1 MIVRSLKFVLP
12 AITAGSLL
20 AIAAP
25 AMSADYFAGKTI
37 TVQVPSGSGG
47 TYHVY
52 CQIVQRNI
60 AKFIPGNPRTLIQNM
75 PGGGGAKSAAYMMN
89 VAPKDGSFI
98 AMAAPG
104 VITTPMVRK
113 VRYDARQFNWLGA
126 PAARAAGVFF
136 WHTSG
141 ITKLSHLMERETTIA
156 TSGFASSGSI
166 FPRLVNATLG
176 TKMKLIY
183 GYKGGGRMN
192 VSVEKGETMGRNNF
206 LSGFTGV
213 RPTWLPKKL
222 VVPIIMYGPKS
233 PHPAAQGVP
242 RLDDLLKPGT
252 MEAKM
257 YEVLGMNLKVG
268 QAFYIPPG
276 ASQKVVNIL
285 RKSFTT
291 MMYDKGFIENIK
303 KRRVEHSPVT
313 AKQINVLIKAGFD
326 AATPDV
332 IKAIKE
338 RVYTKKK
345 KS

>member
-1 MIVRSLKFVLP
+1 MLINSMKIFVS
-12 AITAGSLL
+12 TAVV
-20 AIAAP
+20 AAF
-25 AMSADYFAGKTI
+25 AAVGTTVSAGNYFAGKQV

-52 CQIVQRNI
+52 CQLVQRNI
-60 AKFIPGNPRTLIQNM
+60 KKYIPGDPKTVIQNM

-89 VAPKDGSFI
+89 VAPKDGTYI
-98 AMAAPG
+98 AMVAPG
-104 VITTPMVRK
+104 VITTPLIRK
-113 VRYDARQFNWLGA
+113 VRYDARKFNWLGA

-141 ITKLSHLMERETTIA
+141 IKTLNDIKTKETTLA

-213 RPTWLPKKL
+213 RPTWLPKGL
-222 VVPIIMYGPKS
+222 VKPIIMYGPKS
-233 PHPAAQGVP
+233 PSKFAKGVP
-242 RLDDLLKPGT
+242 RLDDLLKPGS

-268 QAFYIPPG
+268 QAFYVPPG
-276 ASQKVVNIL
+276 TPKKVVKIL
-285 RKSFTT
+285 RKSFSE
-291 MMYDKGFIENIK
+291 MMYHPSFIEDIK

-313 AKQINVLIKAGFD
+313 HKQITALINAGFD
-326 AATPDV
+326 AATPEIV
-332 IKAIKE
+332 KAIKA
-338 RVYTKKK
+338 RVYTRRK
-345 KS
+345 

>member
-1 MIVRSLKFVLP
+1 MIRTLKM
-12 AITAGSLL
+12 TAAAGAAL
-20 AIAAP
+20 AFMAAP
-25 AMSADYFAGKTI
+25 SSAMDYFAGKQI

-52 CQIVQRNI
+52 CQLIQRNI
-60 AKFIPGNPRTLIQNM
+60 ARFIPGKPKTVIQNM

-89 VAPKDGSFI
+89 VAPKDGSYV
-98 AMAAPG
+98 AMVAPG

-113 VRYDARQFNWLGA
+113 VRFDARKFNWLGA

-136 WHTSG
+136 WHTHN
-141 ITKLSHLMERETTIA
+141 IKDWKELKTRETTIA

-206 LSGFTGV
+206 LSGFSGV
-213 RPTWLPKKL
+213 RPTWLPKGL
-222 VVPIIMYGPKS
+222 VKPVIMYGPKS
-233 PHPAAQGVP
+233 PSKFAKGVP
-242 RLDDLLKPGT
+242 RLDDLLKPGSI
-252 MEAKM
+252 EAKM

-268 QAFYIPPG
+268 QAFFLPPG
-276 ASQKVVNIL
+276 APKHVVKIM
-285 RKSFTT
+285 RTAFTK
-291 MMYDKGFIENIK
+291 MMFDKEFIADIK

-313 AKQINVLIKAGFD
+313 AKQINKLIQAGFD

-332 IKAIKE
+332 IKEIKA
-338 RVYTKKK
+338 RVFTKKK
-345 KS
+345 S